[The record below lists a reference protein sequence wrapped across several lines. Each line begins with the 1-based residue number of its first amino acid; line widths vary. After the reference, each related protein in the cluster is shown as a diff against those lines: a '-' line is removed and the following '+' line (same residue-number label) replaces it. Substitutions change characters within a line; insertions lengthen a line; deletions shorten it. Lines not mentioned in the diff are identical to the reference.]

1 MVEPKKKDMI
11 DEVETKNSFYKKN
24 GGSDILRC
32 IQCGTCSASC
42 PLTDRMDHAPRELFA
57 LIRDGEMEEAL
68 RSHTP
73 WYCVSCYQCMVR
85 CPQQIPVTDLMY
97 ALKEIAIKN
106 DLAPPKHK
114 QPDLY
119 RAFVDIVDR
128 YGKITEPLVMA
139 RYGVAHPMDMLDN
152 FPTALKL
159 LIRGRLDIFPQ
170 KVEKRKA
177 VKRLLAGSGKEKR

>member
-1 MVEPKKKDMI
+1 M
-11 DEVETKNSFYKKN
+11 DEVGLRDFFFTKA
-24 GGSDILRC
+24 GGKDILRC

-42 PLTDRMDHAPRELFA
+42 PLAERMDHAPRELFA
-57 LIRDGEMEEAL
+57 LIRDGDMEEAL
-68 RSHTP
+68 RSDTP
-73 WYCVSCYQCMVR
+73 WYCVSCYHCMVR

-97 ALKEIAIKN
+97 ALKEMAIKN

-139 RYGVAHPMDMLDN
+139 RYGTAHPIDLWN
-152 FPTALKL
+152 NIPTALKL
-159 LIRGRLDIFPQ
+159 LCRGRLDFFPQ
-170 KVEKRKA
+170 KVKQPKNVR
-177 VKRLLAGSGKEKR
+177 RLLADPGEEKP